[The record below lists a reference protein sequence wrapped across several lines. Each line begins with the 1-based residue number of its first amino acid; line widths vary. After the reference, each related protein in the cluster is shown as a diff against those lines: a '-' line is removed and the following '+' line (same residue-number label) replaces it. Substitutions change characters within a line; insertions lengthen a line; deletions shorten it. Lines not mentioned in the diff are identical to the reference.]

1 MIVKPKEMKL
11 EKRKLAD
18 LSHPDKNARMH
29 PDKQIA
35 ELKRSLGKY
44 GQTRNLVIDENGV
57 ILAGNGLYIAMTEM
71 GWAEASCLVKTGLS
85 ENEKKKLMLSDN
97 RIFDLGVNDM
107 SVFDSIIAELGDDLD
122 VPGYD
127 DELLQT
133 IIASSSDV
141 DDLMSDYGTVTEE
154 RREEIKKNAELYK
167 NDNAERSTN
176 APLPAADSETSQTS
190 TDNDES
196 GNFVICPDCGA
207 KIWL

>member
-1 MIVKPKEMKL
+1 MIVRSKDMKL
-11 EKRKLAD
+11 EKRKLAE

-29 PDKQIA
+29 PDKQIV
-35 ELKRSLGKY
+35 ELKRSLEKY

-71 GWAEASCLVKTGLS
+71 GWTEALCLVKEGMS

-133 IIASSSDV
+133 LIASSNDV
-141 DDLMSDYGTVTEE
+141 DKLMSDYGTVTEE
-154 RREEIKKNAELYK
+154 RREEIKQNAEIYK

-176 APLPAADSETSQTS
+176 APLPAADNSAKPSS
-190 TDNDES
+190 TENEDR
-196 GNFVICPDCGA
+196 NFVICPDCGA

>member
-1 MIVKPKEMKL
+1 MKSKDMKL
-11 EKRKLAD
+11 EKRKLAE

-29 PDKQIA
+29 PDKQIV
-35 ELKRSLGKY
+35 ELKRSLEKY

-71 GWAEASCLVKTGLS
+71 GWTEALCLVKSRMT
-85 ENEKKKLMLSDN
+85 ENDKKKLMLSDN

-133 IIASSSDV
+133 LIASSNDV
-141 DDLMSDYGTVTEE
+141 DELMSDYGTVTEE

-176 APLPAADSETSQTS
+176 APLPAVDSDEKQPS
-190 TDNDES
+190 TEEES

>member
-1 MIVKPKEMKL
+1 MKTKDMKL
-11 EKRKLAD
+11 EKRKLVD

-35 ELKRSLGKY
+35 ELKRSLEKY

-71 GWAEASCLVKTGLS
+71 GWTEALCLVKDGLS

-133 IIASSSDV
+133 LIASSNDV
-141 DDLMSDYGTVTEE
+141 DELMSDYGTVTEE
-154 RREEIKKNAELYK
+154 RREEIKQNAEIYK

-176 APLPAADSETSQTS
+176 APLPAADNSAKPSS
-190 TDNDES
+190 TENEDR
-196 GNFVICPDCGA
+196 NFVICPDCGA

>member
-1 MIVKPKEMKL
+1 MKSKDMKL
-11 EKRKLAD
+11 EKRKLSE

-35 ELKRSLGKY
+35 ELKRSLEKY

-57 ILAGNGLYIAMTEM
+57 ILAGNGLFIAMTEM
-71 GWAEASCLVKTGLS
+71 GWTEALCLVKSGMT
-85 ENEKKKLMLSDN
+85 ENDKKKLMLSDN
-97 RIFDLGVNDM
+97 RIFDLGVTDM

-133 IIASSSDV
+133 LIASSNDV
-141 DDLMSDYGTVTEE
+141 DELMSDYGTVTVE
-154 RREEIKKNAELYK
+154 RREEIKQNAELYK
-167 NDNAERSTN
+167 NDNAERSTA
-176 APLPAADSETSQTS
+176 APLPSSDSTQPVKTENEG
-190 TDNDES
+190 D

>member
-1 MIVKPKEMKL
+1 MKSKDMKL
-11 EKRKLAD
+11 EKRKLAE

-29 PDKQIA
+29 PDKQIV
-35 ELKRSLGKY
+35 ELKRSLEKY

-71 GWAEASCLVKTGLS
+71 GWTEALCLVKAGMS

-133 IIASSSDV
+133 LIASSNDV
-141 DDLMSDYGTVTEE
+141 DELMSDYGTVTEE
-154 RREEIKKNAELYK
+154 RREEIKQNAELYK
-167 NDNAERSTN
+167 NDNAERSTS
-176 APLPAADSETSQTS
+176 APLPAADSSEKQS
-190 TDNDES
+190 NAEDEG

>member
-1 MIVKPKEMKL
+1 MIVKSKDMKL
-11 EKRKLAD
+11 EKRKLAE

-29 PDKQIA
+29 PDKQIV
-35 ELKRSLGKY
+35 ELKRSLEKY

-71 GWAEASCLVKTGLS
+71 GWTEALCLVKSRMT
-85 ENEKKKLMLSDN
+85 ENDKKKLMLSDN

-133 IIASSSDV
+133 LIASSNDV
-141 DDLMSDYGTVTEE
+141 DELMSDYGTVTEE

-176 APLPAADSETSQTS
+176 APLPAVDSDEKQPS
-190 TDNDES
+190 TEEES

>member
-1 MIVKPKEMKL
+1 MKSKDMKL
-11 EKRKLAD
+11 EKRKLAE

-29 PDKQIA
+29 PDKQIV
-35 ELKRSLGKY
+35 ELKRSLEKY

-57 ILAGNGLYIAMTEM
+57 ILAGNGLFIAMTEM
-71 GWAEASCLVKTGLS
+71 GWTEALCLVKSGMTD
-85 ENEKKKLMLSDN
+85 NDKKKLMLSDN

-133 IIASSSDV
+133 LIASSNDV
-141 DDLMSDYGTVTEE
+141 DELMSDYGTVTEE
-154 RREEIKKNAELYK
+154 RREEIKQNAELYK

-176 APLPAADSETSQTS
+176 APLPSADSSKKQPS
-190 TDNDES
+190 TEDEG

>member
-1 MIVKPKEMKL
+1 MKL
-11 EKRKLAD
+11 EKRKLAE

-29 PDKQIA
+29 PDKQIV
-35 ELKRSLGKY
+35 ELKRSLEKY

-71 GWAEASCLVKTGLS
+71 GWTEALCLVKSGMT
-85 ENEKKKLMLSDN
+85 ENDKKKLMLSDN

-133 IIASSSDV
+133 LIASSNDV
-141 DDLMSDYGTVTEE
+141 DELMSDYGTVTEE
-154 RREEIKKNAELYK
+154 RREEIKQNAELYK

-176 APLPAADSETSQTS
+176 EPLPAANSSEKQPNTK
-190 TDNDES
+190 DEG

>member
-1 MIVKPKEMKL
+1 MIVKSKDMKL
-11 EKRKLAD
+11 EKRKLSE

-35 ELKRSLGKY
+35 ELKRSLEKY

-71 GWAEASCLVKTGLS
+71 GWTEALCLVKSGMT
-85 ENEKKKLMLSDN
+85 ENDKKKLMLSDN
-97 RIFDLGVNDM
+97 RIFDLGVTDM

-133 IIASSSDV
+133 LIASSNDV
-141 DDLMSDYGTVTEE
+141 DELMSDYGTVTEE
-154 RREEIKKNAELYK
+154 RREEIKQNAELYK
-167 NDNAERSTN
+167 NDNAERSTA
-176 APLPAADSETSQTS
+176 APLLVSENAQPVKTENEG
-190 TDNDES
+190 D
-196 GNFVICPDCGA
+196 GNFVICADCGA

>member
-1 MIVKPKEMKL
+1 MKSKDMKL
-11 EKRKLAD
+11 EKRKLAE

-29 PDKQIA
+29 PDKQIV
-35 ELKRSLGKY
+35 ELKRSLEKY

-57 ILAGNGLYIAMTEM
+57 ILAGNGLFIAMTEM
-71 GWAEASCLVKTGLS
+71 GWTEALCLVKSGMT
-85 ENEKKKLMLSDN
+85 ENDKKKLMLSDN

-133 IIASSSDV
+133 LIASSNDV
-141 DDLMSDYGTVTEE
+141 DELMSDYGTVTEE
-154 RREEIKKNAELYK
+154 RREEIKQNAELYK

-176 APLPAADSETSQTS
+176 APLPSADSSKKQPS
-190 TDNDES
+190 TEDEG

>member
-1 MIVKPKEMKL
+1 MKSKDMKL
-11 EKRKLAD
+11 EKRKLSE

-35 ELKRSLGKY
+35 ELKRSLEKY
-44 GQTRNLVIDENGV
+44 GQTRNLVIDENGI
-57 ILAGNGLYIAMTEM
+57 ILAGNGLFIAMTEM
-71 GWAEASCLVKTGLS
+71 GWAEALCLVKSGMT
-85 ENEKKKLMLSDN
+85 ENDKKKLMLSDN
-97 RIFDLGVNDM
+97 RIFDLGVTDM

-133 IIASSSDV
+133 LIASSNDV
-141 DDLMSDYGTVTEE
+141 DELMSDYGTVTEE
-154 RREEIKKNAELYK
+154 RREEIKQNAEIYK
-167 NDNAERSTN
+167 NDNAERSTA
-176 APLPAADSETSQTS
+176 APLPSSES
-190 TDNDES
+190 TQPVKTENEGD

>member
-1 MIVKPKEMKL
+1 MKPKDMKL
-11 EKRKLAD
+11 EKRKLAE

-35 ELKRSLGKY
+35 ELKRSLKKY

-71 GWAEASCLVKTGLS
+71 GWTEALCLVKGGLT

-133 IIASSSDV
+133 LIASSNDV
-141 DDLMSDYGTVTEE
+141 DELMSDYGTVTEE
-154 RREEIKKNAELYK
+154 RREEIKQNAELYK

-176 APLPAADSETSQTS
+176 APLPAADSGEKQPS
-190 TDNDES
+190 TEEEG